1 MAATLLGFYS
11 CIGYPGLDDVKRNK
25 LIKIIAALILAFTAT
40 VSLVWFIPHLLV
52 SDGAK
57 TLCLSI
63 LQESTYVQRAQS
75 TDDPLDREV
84 SLPLNGSALKITII
98 TIMKII
104 SSEFK
109 VVWLEKDLTFN
120 CQWQKSRLKTKKKKT
135 LVISIRG
142 QNSLDNRNRANSLS
156 SCKDI

>member
-1 MAATLLGFYS
+1 M
-11 CIGYPGLDDVKRNK
+11 
-25 LIKIIAALILAFTAT
+25 
-40 VSLVWFIPHLLV
+40 
-52 SDGAK
+52 
-57 TLCLSI
+57 
-63 LQESTYVQRAQS
+63 QRAQS

-120 CQWQKSRLKTKKKKT
+120 CQW
-135 LVISIRG
+135 
-142 QNSLDNRNRANSLS
+142 
-156 SCKDI
+156 